1 MSTTRSRARGRA
13 QPTIRDVARAAGVS
27 KSTVSNVVRDV
38 EGVAPATRER
48 VQAAIAAVGYRPNA
62 LARDLVRR
70 RTTTVGIVVGDL
82 ANPFYSELAK
92 LAEQRLSAVGLA
104 TMICNTDGHP
114 ESERARIEML
124 LEHRVAGI
132 LMLQF
137 SGERTILIDLR
148 AQGVAVVIVS
158 LWEEEADCVSIDERA
173 GVALAVSHLLGLGHR
188 RVGYLSSDLV
198 EPQTDSVR
206 FDGYAHA
213 LDRFGLE
220 PDPELFLRLEHPA
233 YLRSDDS
240 LRTSIRRVL
249 ALDDPP
255 TAFFGSNDL
264 VAIDLLETMEELGV
278 DVPADV
284 SVAGFDDIL
293 VAGLAR
299 VSLTTVAQP
308 REDLAR
314 IGIELLLE
322 RIEGGP
328 DPALRQ
334 RLLPPT
340 LVVRGSTAPAPLRGS
355 GDVADRLPGA

>member
-1 MSTTRSRARGRA
+1 VSTTRPRARGLA

-27 KSTVSNVVRDV
+27 KSTVSNVVRDAV
-38 EGVAPATRER
+38 GVAPATRKR

-62 LARDLVRR
+62 LARNLVRR
-70 RTTTVGIVVGDL
+70 QTTTVGIVVGDL

-137 SGERTILIDLR
+137 SGERAILTDLR

-173 GVALAVSHLLGLGHR
+173 GVALAVSHLLELGHR
-188 RVGYLSSDLV
+188 RIGYLSSDLV

-206 FDGYAHA
+206 FDGYARA
-213 LDRFGLE
+213 LERFGLE
-220 PDPELFLRLEHPA
+220 PDPELFLRLEHPG

-240 LRTSIRRVL
+240 LRTSIRQVL
-249 ALDDPP
+249 AMNDPP
-255 TAFFGSNDL
+255 TAFFASNDL

-278 DVPADV
+278 FIPRDV
-284 SVAGFDDIL
+284 SVVGFDDIA

-328 DPALRQ
+328 ESGLRQ

-340 LVVRGSTAPAPLRGS
+340 LVVRGSTAGGPLRS
-355 GDVADRLPGA
+355 GGEVTDRLPGP